1 MDMAWLSLFRPT
13 PWHCLRPPAPDSD
26 DYRTGEPSRYA
37 AGPPFPDSL
46 ADAMMVYGREPGCR
60 CRIVVVGHSA
70 ERAVPTEN
78 AEQRNGAHAGPG
90 LSGQPRSLR
99 THRDFNKLWLGQ
111 AVSDLGSQVTV
122 LALPLTAVVYLNA
135 TATQVGLMTGA
146 AQLAFLGP
154 TLFFGVMVDRMR
166 KRPVMIGADLGRA
179 GALALIP
186 ILAWTGSLGM
196 PVMYFVAFVHGCLTV
211 MFNLAYRSYLPG
223 LIGTDQLLAG
233 NSRLQTTE
241 SISQVAGPGLGGA
254 LVQLLRA
261 PFALLVDAV
270 SFLCS
275 AASVL
280 SIRAQ
285 EPAPRRAADGGPTGR
300 RSVLKEIGSGL
311 RFIAGHPVL
320 RSLAGAGATF
330 NFFSQIQ
337 LTLIVLYA
345 ARDKHMSAGEIG
357 LLFAG
362 FGVGGL
368 IAATTLGR
376 ALNRFGYG
384 HLLLLGYVT
393 GALGLI
399 CLPFVPGVAIV
410 STALFVGLYL
420 LAGSGIVAL
429 NIVSM
434 TLRQVATPSALQAR
448 VNASFLVSISGL
460 MPVSAVVAGVL
471 GDRIGLRPT
480 LFITAVGLPVS
491 VLWIAVSPAR
501 RIKSLAE
508 LAAVEPVAARPARR
522 A

>member
-1 MDMAWLSLFRPT
+1 M
-13 PWHCLRPPAPDSD
+13 PADQD
-26 DYRTGEPSRYA
+26 G
-37 AGPPFPDSL
+37 
-46 ADAMMVYGREPGCR
+46 
-60 CRIVVVGHSA
+60 
-70 ERAVPTEN
+70 
-78 AEQRNGAHAGPG
+78 
-90 LSGQPRSLR
+90 SLR
-99 THRDFNKLWLGQ
+99 RHRDFNKLWLGQ
-111 AVSDLGSQVTV
+111 AVSDFGSQVTV

-135 TATQVGLMTGA
+135 AAGQVGLMTGA

-166 KRPVMIGADLGRA
+166 KRPVMIAADLGRA
-179 GALALIP
+179 GVLALVP
-186 ILAWTGSLGM
+186 VLAWTGSLSM
-196 PVMYFVAFVHGCLTV
+196 PVLYVVAFAHGCLTV

-223 LIGTDQLLAG
+223 LIGTGQLLAG
-233 NSRLQTTE
+233 NSRLQATE

-254 LVQLLRA
+254 LVQVLSA
-261 PFALLVDAV
+261 PFALLVDAA

-275 AASVL
+275 AVSVL
-280 SIRAQ
+280 SIRAK
-285 EPAPRRAADGGPTGR
+285 EPAPGRAADGAAGR
-300 RSVLKEIGSGL
+300 PGVLREIGSGL

-362 FGVGGL
+362 FGVGGIL
-368 IAATTLGR
+368 AATTLGR
-376 ALNRFGYG
+376 ALNRLGYG
-384 HLLLLGYVT
+384 RLLLLGYVA
-393 GALGLI
+393 GALGLVG
-399 CLPFVPGVAIV
+399 LPFVPGPPVV
-410 STALFVGLYL
+410 STVVFIGLYL

-471 GDRIGLRPT
+471 ADHIGLRAT
-480 LFITAVGLPVS
+480 LLITTAGMPLA
-491 VLWIAVSPAR
+491 VLWIALSPAR
-501 RIKSLAE
+501 RVQTLAE
-508 LAAVEPVAARPARR
+508 LAAAEPAAGPPVVAEAEQA
-522 A
+522 AAD